1 MALGFTLEQL
11 EFASGHLLDEFAN
24 DVWLKR
30 GPSESD
36 GQFRQRIK
44 ADAFGKAGAIITL
57 RDYFAAKS
65 INGMLSALDAA
76 GLNYSNP
83 VMMAEHAYAMADAML
98 AERAK

>member
-1 MALGFTLEQL
+1 MMVKHEDERAFPVTMEDGRGESMTNLGM
-11 EFASGHLLDEFAN
+11 
-24 DVWLKR
+24 
-30 GPSESD
+30 
-36 GQFRQRIK
+36 
-44 ADAFGKAGAIITL
+44 TL

-76 GLNYSNP
+76 GLSYSDP